1 MNETLTFH
9 LNCQRF
15 EFVIYLDLDARKPV
29 FGVGGGGGDEDCE
42 QQRRT
47 LMCFQVISDPRFS
60 FFLNSS
66 KLNLEERHLACGFK
80 CTPRNLNLFLG
91 DALICT

>member
-15 EFVIYLDLDARKPV
+15 EFVIYLDLDARKPS
-29 FGVGGGGGDEDCE
+29 GGGGGGGDEDCE

-47 LMCFQVISDPRFS
+47 LVCASAQIDRRLFYLLIGKHHVKTSYRQESGFSLALSDKAF
-60 FFLNSS
+60 
-66 KLNLEERHLACGFK
+66 
-80 CTPRNLNLFLG
+80 
-91 DALICT
+91 

>member
-29 FGVGGGGGDEDCE
+29 LGGGGGDCE

-47 LMCFQVISDPRFS
+47 LVCASAQIDRRP
-60 FFLNSS
+60 FLFAYRKASC
-66 KLNLEERHLACGFK
+66 LNLLQARV
-80 CTPRNLNLFLG
+80 RV
-91 DALICT
+91 